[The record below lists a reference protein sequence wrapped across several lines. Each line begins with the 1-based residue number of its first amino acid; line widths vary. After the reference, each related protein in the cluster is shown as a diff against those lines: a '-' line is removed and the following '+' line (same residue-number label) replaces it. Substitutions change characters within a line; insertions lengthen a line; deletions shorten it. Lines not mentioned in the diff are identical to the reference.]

1 MRPPTVMIVGKR
13 GALFARVEQ
22 LFADGDISTVAVYG
36 HQQTVAMVSRKR
48 PSIVLCIDADR
59 SANTGINLIAAIH
72 EIDPHLPI
80 ILVTDHGSESLA
92 VAALRAGV
100 SDYYRH
106 PFSDREL
113 FARCRQMMPPH
124 LARRTAKTGAGE
136 AGFEMEQAIIGESS
150 AMRAIKRYIQKVA
163 RTDSTVLI
171 TGETGTGKELA
182 AEWIHKQSC
191 RRRKPLIRV
200 NCSAMPEGL
209 VESELF
215 GYERGAFTGAVEARR
230 GKFEMAGSGS
240 LLLDEIAEMR
250 PYAQAKLLRC
260 IEDRIVYPLGA
271 RKAVPFDCRVIAAT
285 NKDPEALISE
295 GKFREDLYYRL
306 NVARLHIPPLRERRE
321 DILAL
326 IKCGIRKLNK
336 KFGRRVEGLKD
347 DVLPL
352 LLRYDWPGN
361 VRELMNVLEGAFINL
376 PAKRIAKADLPFL
389 FEKKLMQSRHLPSDE
404 RKRILAAL
412 LETNWNKSE
421 TAKKLSWSRP
431 TVYRKMHQYNIVEKR
446 KRPR

>member
-13 GALFARVEQ
+13 GGLPGRVQQ
-22 LFADGDISTVAVYG
+22 LFADGDINTVTVDGYR
-36 HQQTVAMVSRKR
+36 QTVTMVSRER
-48 PSIVLCIDADR
+48 PSVVLCIVTDR
-59 SANTGINLIAAIH
+59 SAETSIKIIAAIR
-72 EIDPHLPI
+72 EMDPQLPV

-92 VAALRAGV
+92 VAALRVGV

-113 FARCRQMMPPH
+113 LARCRQMMPPH
-124 LARRTAKTGAGE
+124 PFRRMAPAGGGE
-136 AGFEMEQAIIGESS
+136 AGIEMEQAIIGDSS
-150 AMRAIKRYIQKVA
+150 AMCALKRYIQRVA
-163 RTDSTVLI
+163 QTDSTVLI

-182 AEWIHKQSC
+182 AEWIHKQSR

-215 GYERGAFTGAVEARR
+215 GYERGAFTGAVETRR
-230 GKFEMAGSGS
+230 GKFEIAGSGS

-260 IEDRIVYPLGA
+260 IEDRTIYPLGA
-271 RKAVPFDCRVIAAT
+271 RRAVSFDSRVIAAT
-285 NKDPEALISE
+285 NKDPEALISD

-321 DILAL
+321 DIPAL

-336 KFGRRVEGLKD
+336 KFSRRVEGLKE

-352 LLRYDWPGN
+352 LMRYDWPGN
-361 VRELMNVLEGAFINL
+361 VRELMNMLEGAFINL
-376 PAKRIAKADLPFL
+376 PARRITQADLPLHF
-389 FEKKLMQSRHLPSDE
+389 KNKLMQSQHLPSDE
-404 RKRILAAL
+404 RKRILTAL

-446 KRPR
+446 KRPQ